1 VTSWNPFPWGKT
13 KKSDEESVDV
23 ENYVDS
29 LKVSEDGFI
38 EEEGVIYVK
47 PIDLDSETAI
57 EDVKKEI
64 KHGNIVIA
72 DLSRLAKDQ
81 AELYQRI
88 NAVKKY
94 CHANGGEIARVSQV
108 KIMILPEGMEIAY
121 PSSSGPG
128 EE

>member
-13 KKSDEESVDV
+13 KKSVEESVDV

-29 LKVSEDGFI
+29 LKVGEDGFI
-38 EEEGVIYVK
+38 EQEGIIYVK

-57 EDVKKEI
+57 EEIQKEFTQ
-64 KHGNIVIA
+64 GNIVIA
-72 DLSRLAKDQ
+72 DLTHLAKDQ
-81 AELYQRI
+81 AELYKKI
-88 NAVKKY
+88 NAVKKF
-94 CHANGGEIARVSQV
+94 CQANGGDEERVSEV

-121 PSSSGPG
+121 PKSES

>member
-1 VTSWNPFPWGKT
+1 MTSWNPFPWGKT

-29 LKVSEDGFI
+29 LKVGEDGFI
-38 EEEGVIYVK
+38 EQDGVIYVK

-57 EDVKKEI
+57 DEIKKEFGL
-64 KHGNIVIA
+64 GNIVIA
-72 DLSRLAKDQ
+72 DLTHLSKDQ
-81 AELYQRI
+81 AELYKNI
-88 NAVKKY
+88 NAVKKF
-94 CHANGGEIARVSQV
+94 CQANGGDVARVSQV

-121 PSSSGPG
+121 PKSAES

>member
-1 VTSWNPFPWGKT
+1 MTSWNPFPWGKT

-29 LKVSEDGFI
+29 LKVGEDGFI
-38 EEEGVIYVK
+38 EQDGVIYVK

-57 EDVKKEI
+57 DEIKKEFGL
-64 KHGNIVIA
+64 GNIVIA
-72 DLSRLAKDQ
+72 DLTHLSKDQ
-81 AELYQRI
+81 AELYKKI
-88 NAVKKY
+88 NAVKKF
-94 CHANGGEIARVSQV
+94 CQANGGDVARVSQV

-121 PSSSGPG
+121 PKSAES

>member
-1 VTSWNPFPWGKT
+1 MTSWNPFPWGKT

-29 LKVSEDGFI
+29 LKVGEDGFI
-38 EEEGVIYVK
+38 EQEGVIYVK

-57 EDVKKEI
+57 DEIKKEFSQ
-64 KHGNIVIA
+64 GNIVIA
-72 DLSRLAKDQ
+72 DLTHLAKDQ
-81 AELYQRI
+81 AELYKKI
-88 NAVKKY
+88 NAVKKF
-94 CHANGGEIARVSQV
+94 CQTNGGDVARVSQV

-121 PSSSGPG
+121 PKSAES

>member
-1 VTSWNPFPWGKT
+1 MTSWNPFPWGKT
-13 KKSDEESVDV
+13 KKSEEENVDV

-38 EEEGVIYVK
+38 EQDGIIYVK

-57 EDVKKEI
+57 EDIKKEFAA
-64 KHGNIVIA
+64 GNIVIA
-72 DLSRLAKDQ
+72 DLTRLAKDQ
-81 AELYQRI
+81 GELFKRI
-88 NAVKKY
+88 NAVKKF
-94 CHANGGEIARVSQV
+94 CQTNGGDVARVSQV

-121 PSSSGPG
+121 PKNAES

>member
-13 KKSDEESVDV
+13 KKSVEESVDV

-29 LKVSEDGFI
+29 LKVGEDGFI
-38 EEEGVIYVK
+38 EQDGIIYVK

-57 EDVKKEI
+57 DEIKKEFAQ
-64 KHGNIVIA
+64 GNIVIA
-72 DLSRLAKDQ
+72 DLAHLAKDQ
-81 AELYQRI
+81 GELYKRI
-88 NAVKKY
+88 NALKKF
-94 CHANGGEIARVSQV
+94 CQANGGDVARVSQV

-121 PSSSGPG
+121 PKSSES

>member
-1 VTSWNPFPWGKT
+1 MTSWNPFPWGKT

-29 LKVSEDGFI
+29 LKVGEDGFI
-38 EEEGVIYVK
+38 EQDGVIYVK

-57 EDVKKEI
+57 DEIKKEFGL
-64 KHGNIVIA
+64 GNIVIA
-72 DLSRLAKDQ
+72 DLTHLAKDQ
-81 AELYQRI
+81 AELYKKI
-88 NAVKKY
+88 NAVKKF
-94 CHANGGEIARVSQV
+94 CQSNGGDVARVSQV

-121 PSSSGPG
+121 PKSAES

>member
-1 VTSWNPFPWGKT
+1 MTSWNPFPWGKT
-13 KKSDEESVDV
+13 RKSEEESVDV

-29 LKVSEDGFI
+29 LKVGEDGFI
-38 EEEGVIYVK
+38 EQEGVIYVK

-57 EDVKKEI
+57 ADIEKEFSA
-64 KHGNIVIA
+64 GNIVIA
-72 DLSRLAKDQ
+72 DLTRVAKDQ
-81 AELYQRI
+81 AELYKKI

-94 CHANGGEIARVSQV
+94 VQSNGGEVARVSNV

-121 PSSSGPG
+121 PRSES

>member
-1 VTSWNPFPWGKT
+1 MTSWNPFPWGKT

-29 LKVSEDGFI
+29 LKVGEDGFI
-38 EEEGVIYVK
+38 EQEGMIYVK

-57 EDVKKEI
+57 DEIKKEFGL
-64 KHGNIVIA
+64 GNIVIA
-72 DLSRLAKDQ
+72 DLTHLAKDQ
-81 AELYQRI
+81 AELYKKI
-88 NAVKKY
+88 NAVKKF
-94 CHANGGEIARVSQV
+94 CQSNGGDVARVSQV

-121 PSSSGPG
+121 PKSAES

>member
-1 VTSWNPFPWGKT
+1 MTNWNPFPWGKT
-13 KKSDEESVDV
+13 KKSNEESVDV

-47 PIDLDSETAI
+47 PIDLESETAI

-72 DLSRLAKDQ
+72 DLTRLAKDQ
-81 AELYQRI
+81 AELYKRI

-94 CHANGGEIARVSQV
+94 CQSNGGDIARVSQV

-121 PSSSGPG
+121 PSSRGLG

>member
-13 KKSDEESVDV
+13 KKSEEESVDV

-29 LKVSEDGFI
+29 LKVGEDGFI
-38 EEEGVIYVK
+38 EQEGVIYVK

-57 EDVKKEI
+57 EDIKKEFGQ
-64 KHGNIVIA
+64 GNIVIA
-72 DLSRLAKDQ
+72 DLTHLAKDQ
-81 AELYQRI
+81 AELYKKI
-88 NAVKKY
+88 STVKKF
-94 CHANGGEIARVSQV
+94 CQANGGDVARVSQV

-121 PSSSGPG
+121 PKSAES

>member
-13 KKSDEESVDV
+13 KKSVEESVDV

-29 LKVSEDGFI
+29 LKVGEDGFI
-38 EEEGVIYVK
+38 EQEGVIYVK

-57 EDVKKEI
+57 DEIKKEFGL
-64 KHGNIVIA
+64 GNIVIA
-72 DLSRLAKDQ
+72 DLTHLAKDQ
-81 AELYQRI
+81 AELYKKI
-88 NAVKKY
+88 NAVKKF
-94 CHANGGEIARVSQV
+94 CQANGGDVARVSQV

-121 PSSSGPG
+121 SKSAES

>member
-1 VTSWNPFPWGKT
+1 MTSWNPFPWGKT

-29 LKVSEDGFI
+29 LKVGEDGFI
-38 EEEGVIYVK
+38 EQDGIIYVK

-57 EDVKKEI
+57 EDIKKEFGQ
-64 KHGNIVIA
+64 GNIVIA
-72 DLSRLAKDQ
+72 DLTHLAKDQ
-81 AELYQRI
+81 AELYKKI
-88 NAVKKY
+88 NAVKKF
-94 CHANGGEIARVSQV
+94 CQANGGDVARVSQV

-121 PSSSGPG
+121 PKSAES

>member
-1 VTSWNPFPWGKT
+1 MTSWNPFPWGKT

-29 LKVSEDGFI
+29 LKVGEDGFI
-38 EEEGVIYVK
+38 EQDGVIYVK

-57 EDVKKEI
+57 DEIKKEFTQ
-64 KHGNIVIA
+64 GNIVIA
-72 DLSRLAKDQ
+72 DLTHLAKDQ
-81 AELYQRI
+81 AELYKKI
-88 NAVKKY
+88 NAVKKF
-94 CHANGGEIARVSQV
+94 CQTNGGDVARVSQV

-121 PSSSGPG
+121 PKSAES

>member
-1 VTSWNPFPWGKT
+1 MTSWNPFPWGKT

-29 LKVSEDGFI
+29 LKVGEDGFI
-38 EEEGVIYVK
+38 EQEGMIYVK

-57 EDVKKEI
+57 EDIKKEFSQ
-64 KHGNIVIA
+64 GNIVIA
-72 DLSRLAKDQ
+72 DLTHLAKDQ
-81 AELYQRI
+81 AELYKKI
-88 NAVKKY
+88 NAVKKF
-94 CHANGGEIARVSQV
+94 CQSNGGDVARVSQV

-121 PSSSGPG
+121 PKSES

>member
-29 LKVSEDGFI
+29 LKVGEDGFI
-38 EEEGVIYVK
+38 EQDGIIYVK

-57 EDVKKEI
+57 EDIKKEFGQ
-64 KHGNIVIA
+64 GNIVIA
-72 DLSRLAKDQ
+72 DLTHLAKDQ
-81 AELYQRI
+81 AELYKKI
-88 NAVKKY
+88 NAVKKF
-94 CHANGGEIARVSQV
+94 CQANGGDVARVSQV

-121 PSSSGPG
+121 PKSAES

>member
-29 LKVSEDGFI
+29 LKVGEDGFI
-38 EEEGVIYVK
+38 EQDGVIYVK

-57 EDVKKEI
+57 DEIKKEFGL
-64 KHGNIVIA
+64 GNIVIA
-72 DLSRLAKDQ
+72 DLTHLAKDQ
-81 AELYQRI
+81 AELYKKI
-88 NAVKKY
+88 NAVKKF
-94 CHANGGEIARVSQV
+94 CQSNGGDVARVSQV

-121 PSSSGPG
+121 PKSAES

>member
-13 KKSDEESVDV
+13 KKSVEESVDV

-29 LKVSEDGFI
+29 LKVGEDGFI
-38 EEEGVIYVK
+38 EQEGVIYVK

-57 EDVKKEI
+57 DEIKKEFGL
-64 KHGNIVIA
+64 GNIVIA
-72 DLSRLAKDQ
+72 DLTHLAKDQ
-81 AELYQRI
+81 AELYKKI
-88 NAVKKY
+88 NAVKKF
-94 CHANGGEIARVSQV
+94 CQTNGGDVARVSQV

-121 PSSSGPG
+121 PKSAES

>member
-1 VTSWNPFPWGKT
+1 MTSWNPFPWGKT

-29 LKVSEDGFI
+29 LKVGEDGFI
-38 EEEGVIYVK
+38 EQDGVIYVK

-57 EDVKKEI
+57 DEIKKEFGL
-64 KHGNIVIA
+64 GNIVIA
-72 DLSRLAKDQ
+72 DLTHLAKDQ
-81 AELYQRI
+81 AELYKKI
-88 NAVKKY
+88 NAVKKF
-94 CHANGGEIARVSQV
+94 CQANGGDVARVSQV

-121 PSSSGPG
+121 PKSAES

>member
-1 VTSWNPFPWGKT
+1 MTSWNPFPWGKT

-29 LKVSEDGFI
+29 LKVGEDGFI
-38 EEEGVIYVK
+38 EQEGVIYVK

-57 EDVKKEI
+57 DEIKKEFAL
-64 KHGNIVIA
+64 GNIVIA
-72 DLSRLAKDQ
+72 DLTHLAKDQ
-81 AELYQRI
+81 AELYKKI
-88 NAVKKY
+88 NAVKKF
-94 CHANGGEIARVSQV
+94 CQASGGDVARVSQV

-121 PSSSGPG
+121 PKSAES